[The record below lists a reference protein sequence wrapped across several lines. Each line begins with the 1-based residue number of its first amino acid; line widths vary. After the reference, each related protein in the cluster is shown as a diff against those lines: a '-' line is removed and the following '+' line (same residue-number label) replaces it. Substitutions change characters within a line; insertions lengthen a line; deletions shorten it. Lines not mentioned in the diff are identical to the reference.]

1 MAAASGRRL
10 GPASDLTGS
19 VHWGGVA
26 PPHALNPLSL
36 PAATDTLRRPAMT
49 ALHPQPTAK
58 HAAWTHAE
66 SRPVEDEVMLR
77 ARERSAELGVSPVSE
92 GTAAL
97 LSVLAAT
104 RAPAAVVEI
113 GTGAGVSGLALMAGL
128 PERTVLTTVDPE
140 AEVQRAAREAF
151 SEARLP
157 TSRTR
162 MITGRSRLV
171 LPRLTSGA
179 YEMVLVD
186 GEPASRTF
194 DVEQAARMLA
204 PGGLL
209 VVVDALDQDRV
220 PRPAVRE
227 PSTTAARAV
236 DRMIA
241 EDERWISAL
250 VPTGTGVLLAV
261 RR

>member
-1 MAAASGRRL
+1 
-10 GPASDLTGS
+10 
-19 VHWGGVA
+19 
-26 PPHALNPLSL
+26 
-36 PAATDTLRRPAMT
+36 MT

-58 HAAWTHAE
+58 HASWTYAE
-66 SRPVEDEVMLR
+66 SRTVEDEVLQR
-77 ARERSAELGVSPVSE
+77 ARERSAELGVAAVSE

-97 LSVLAAT
+97 LTVLAAT
-104 RAPAAVVEI
+104 RAPSAVVEI
-113 GTGAGVSGLALMAGL
+113 GTGAGVSGLALMRGL

-140 AEVQRAAREAF
+140 ADVQRAAREAF

-157 TSRTR
+157 SSRTR

-179 YEMVLVD
+179 YEMVVVD
-186 GEPASRTF
+186 GEPASRAF
-194 DVEQAARMLA
+194 DVDQAARMLA

-209 VVVDALDQDRV
+209 VVLDALDQDRV

-227 PSTTAARAV
+227 ATTVSARAV
-236 DRMIA
+236 DRAIA
-241 EDERWISAL
+241 EDERWVSAV

>member
-1 MAAASGRRL
+1 
-10 GPASDLTGS
+10 
-19 VHWGGVA
+19 
-26 PPHALNPLSL
+26 
-36 PAATDTLRRPAMT
+36 MT

-58 HAAWTHAE
+58 HASWTYAE
-66 SRPVEDEVMLR
+66 SRTAEDEVLQR
-77 ARERSAELGVSPVSE
+77 ARERSAELGVTAVSE

-97 LSVLAAT
+97 LTVLAAT
-104 RAPAAVVEI
+104 RAPSAVVEI
-113 GTGAGVSGLALMAGL
+113 GTGAGVSGLALMRGL

-140 AEVQRAAREAF
+140 ADVQRAAREAF

-157 TSRTR
+157 SSRTR

-179 YEMVLVD
+179 YEMVVVD
-186 GEPASRTF
+186 GEAASRAF
-194 DVEQAARMLA
+194 DVDQAARMLA

-209 VVVDALDQDRV
+209 VVLDALDQDRV

-227 PSTTAARAV
+227 ATTVSARAV
-236 DRMIA
+236 DRAIA
-241 EDERWISAL
+241 EDERWVSAV

>member
-1 MAAASGRRL
+1 MS
-10 GPASDLTGS
+10 
-19 VHWGGVA
+19 
-26 PPHALNPLSL
+26 
-36 PAATDTLRRPAMT
+36 

-58 HAAWTHAE
+58 HASWTYAE
-66 SRPVEDEVMLR
+66 SRGSEDEVTLR
-77 ARERSAELGVSPVSE
+77 ARERSAELSVVPVSE

-97 LSVLAAT
+97 LTVLAAT
-104 RAPAAVVEI
+104 RAPSAVVEI
-113 GTGAGVSGLALMAGL
+113 GTGAGVSGLALMRGL
-128 PERTVLTTVDPE
+128 PERTVLTTVDPD
-140 AEVQRAAREAF
+140 ADAQRAAREAF
-151 SEARLP
+151 SEAHLP
-157 TSRTR
+157 HSRTR

-179 YEMVLVD
+179 YEMVVVD
-186 GEPASRTF
+186 GDPASRSF

-209 VVVDALDQDRV
+209 VVVDALDDDRV

-227 PSTTAARAV
+227 PSTVSARAV
-236 DRMIA
+236 DRA
-241 EDERWISAL
+241 VREDEAWVSAV